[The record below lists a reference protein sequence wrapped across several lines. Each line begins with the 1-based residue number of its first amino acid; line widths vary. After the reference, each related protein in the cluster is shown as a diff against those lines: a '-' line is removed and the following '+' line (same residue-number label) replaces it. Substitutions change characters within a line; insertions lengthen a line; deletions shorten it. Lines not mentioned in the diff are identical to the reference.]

1 MKHPWNI
8 ELRGLRLGYGG
19 TVVLEDLNAVLPAGG
34 ISVILGGSGSGK
46 STLLRHIVGLAR
58 PMDGRILL
66 GGQDIFSLPPKSFR
80 RIRRRMGML
89 FQDGGLIGS
98 LTVEENV
105 ALPLS
110 EHTRLSPADIHAIV
124 LHKLSLVNLA
134 DFAGY
139 YPSELSGGMRKR
151 AGLAR
156 ALVTDP
162 PILLCDEPTSGLD
175 PVNAAQ
181 MDALLLS
188 MKAHFPDMTIIAVS
202 HDLASV
208 RAVADHVLVLADKR
222 VVYSG
227 DLAELLRTDDPY
239 LRRFLD
245 RKPREEQGAPP
256 DARRALDPVLQ
267 ERMAEA
273 LDSWLES
280 R

>member
-1 MKHPWNI
+1 
-8 ELRGLRLGYGG
+8 
-19 TVVLEDLNAVLPAGG
+19 
-34 ISVILGGSGSGK
+34 
-46 STLLRHIVGLAR
+46 
-58 PMDGRILL
+58 
-66 GGQDIFSLPPKSFR
+66 
-80 RIRRRMGML
+80 MGML

-110 EHTRLSPADIHAIV
+110 EHTRLSPADIRAIV

-202 HDLASV
+202 HDMASV
-208 RAVADHVLVLADKR
+208 RAVADHILVLADKGAA
-222 VVYSG
+222 YNG
-227 DLAELLRTDDPY
+227 DLAGLLRTDDPY
-239 LRRFLD
+239 LRQFLE
-245 RKPREEQGAPP
+245 RKPREEEGASSA
-256 DARRALDPVLQ
+256 ARRALDPVIQ